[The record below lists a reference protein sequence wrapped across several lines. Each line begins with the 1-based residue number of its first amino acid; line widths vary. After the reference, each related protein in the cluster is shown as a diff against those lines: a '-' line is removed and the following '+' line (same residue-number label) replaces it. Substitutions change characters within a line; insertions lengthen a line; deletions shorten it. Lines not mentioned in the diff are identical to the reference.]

1 MAVQVQLTLN
11 AVDFHTK
18 APSPFFLLTPSTT
31 CFASHLTLFRRHIF
45 PISLLSTPAFASFN
59 MIHHLLIPPS
69 KNNLIR
75 TPRVGEPPYPF
86 TQRSHIQ
93 RSDPLPYAER
103 QRPGHPAPTAC
114 KPNPAKKNIDI
125 IHFPHPGPRSPAP
138 LPGDS
143 DCVKLKQPVLWT

>member
-114 KPNPAKKNIDI
+114 KPNPAKKILTSSI
-125 IHFPHPGPRSPAP
+125 FRTPALAALRP
-138 LPGDS
+138 CPETATAS
-143 DCVKLKQPVLWT
+143 S